1 MSKFLSSVL
10 KLRIMG
16 CEHSRSA
23 SRDHVPDD
31 HPTIFKGKSLNEKGK
46 TVEVL
51 TIEVKENQMTIR
63 GRNRK
68 IIAKWPISGIQKY
81 GYSETRFMIETGDN
95 CQGGKAIFLFKMD
108 RAEDLFKILKRYYT
122 EAEQRRAQLL
132 MHNPALV
139 GRLPLVE
146 TSHPNV
152 MTNHR
157 PPQMVHQMAT
167 TSQQMVHQ
175 TWQNSP
181 HTSNTYVD
189 GNEDHNYYNDDAIV
203 RNMNGHQIPQPFN
216 LQPAPQTR
224 QEMVRRRTNLT
235 SSSGGDVTVAYDP
248 ARQQVALLKNNLP
261 TGVSPESNYQNVR
274 YDCGTNRVDIVTSQQ
289 QPSDVIGCL
298 IRKRSVKSDG
308 GGPMCLT
315 PSSNVTS
322 GVGSMAS
329 GASTSLP
336 ARHNKNNHHCGDPW
350 KYRHGF
356 GGNHHHHRGSP
367 MTSDSL
373 SKMKAPHSAKDYV
386 NTFGPYGGSG
396 RSEKQVQ
403 TPRLPQTAFNFT
415 HFNFDFAHGSAPMS
429 RNNSSK
435 LNYSL
440 VDPGSSKIQTPASR
454 IDTPGGVSSKV
465 GRSTP
470 LSGSSTSSGVP
481 GTPKSCG
488 AANNKSG
495 QVDYAMIDHSKT
507 QALSRAV
514 HRTSIRKKKF
524 SNSSSPQCQ
533 AQET

>member
-16 CEHSRSA
+16 CEHST
-23 SRDHVPDD
+23 HHGNVPDD

-63 GRNRK
+63 SRNRK

-108 RAEDLFKILKRYYT
+108 RAEDLFKILKQYYT
-122 EAEQRRAQLL
+122 EAEQRRNQLL

-139 GRLPLVE
+139 HRLPMAE
-146 TSHPNV
+146 HHPNV
-152 MTNHR
+152 MANHQHQ
-157 PPQMVHQMAT
+157 PQMVRQPLVNGPFA
-167 TSQQMVHQ
+167 
-175 TWQNSP
+175 NGP

-189 GNEDHNYYNDDAIV
+189 GNDDHNYYNDAAIQ
-203 RNMNGHQIPQPFN
+203 RNMNGHQMPQPFN

-224 QEMVRRRTNLT
+224 QEMVRRRTNMT
-235 SSSGGDVTVAYDP
+235 SSSGNDVTVAFDNN
-248 ARQQVALLKNNLP
+248 RQQVAMVRNVPNQ
-261 TGVSPESNYQNVR
+261 GVPPESNYQNVR
-274 YDCGTNRVDIVTSQQ
+274 YDCGTNRVDIVTSHEE
-289 QPSDVIGCL
+289 GGL
-298 IRKRSVKSDG
+298 TRKRSVKSDVG
-308 GGPMCLT
+308 AMCLT

-336 ARHNKNNHHCGDPW
+336 ARGHGNKNHCGDPW

-356 GGNHHHHRGSP
+356 GGNRNRESP
-367 MTSDSL
+367 A
-373 SKMKAPHSAKDYV
+373 MKAPHSAKDYV
-386 NTFGPYGGSG
+386 NTFGCGSG
-396 RSEKQVQ
+396 RSTDKQ
-403 TPRLPQTAFNFT
+403 TPQMLPQTAYNYNGT
-415 HFNFDFAHGSAPMS
+415 HFNFDFVHHGNGSAPMS

-454 IDTPGGVSSKV
+454 IDTPGSKV

-481 GTPKSCG
+481 GTPKSCHG
-488 AANNKSG
+488 NKGGS
-495 QVDYAMIDHSKT
+495 QVDYAMIDHNKT

-524 SNSSSPQCQ
+524 SNGGSPKQCQ
-533 AQET
+533 AET